1 MAWAAGWRG
10 RDNGWA
16 GGRWWVG
23 GGGWSAT
30 WPGWWLDRFAP
41 VIFILRANHALL
53 HLNSH

>member
-23 GGGWSAT
+23 GSGWSAT
-30 WPGWWLDRFAP
+30 WPGRWLDRFAP